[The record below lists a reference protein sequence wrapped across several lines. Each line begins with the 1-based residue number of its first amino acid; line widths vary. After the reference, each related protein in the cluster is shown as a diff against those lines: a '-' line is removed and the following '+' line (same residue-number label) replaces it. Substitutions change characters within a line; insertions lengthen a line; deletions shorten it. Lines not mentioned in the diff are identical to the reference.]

1 MKVVIRTDASHQI
14 GTGHLM
20 RCLTLADVL
29 RGNGDVVSFICREH
43 AGNLCDLVEEKGYA
57 VHRLP
62 YAEPEVGIG
71 SNEYLPWLA
80 VSQDEDA
87 RQTATALQQ
96 EREKPTWLI
105 VDHYALYEK
114 WEKAMRPHTER
125 IMVIDDLANRHHNC
139 DLLLD
144 QNLYED
150 LHTRYDSLLP
160 PGCQKLLGPTY
171 ALLRPEFLQARQS
184 LRKRDGIVKRL
195 LIFFGGVD
203 PTNETAKALEAVQM
217 MARSNIAVDVVAGSS
232 NPNRAQVEAVSQD
245 MRNVTVHHQVENMAE
260 LMIQADL
267 AIGGG
272 GTTTWE
278 RCYLGLPTITIVV
291 ADNQREMI
299 ETIADRGAVWNMG
312 WNVDVLADDLKACLE
327 SALNNPEAVRAM
339 GRAARQIMDGRYGHK
354 ENPVTAALLAM
365 TSVAC

>member
-1 MKVVIRTDASHQI
+1 
-14 GTGHLM
+14 M

-29 RGNGDVVSFICREH
+29 RGNGAVVSFICREH
-43 AGNLCDLVEEKGYA
+43 VGNLCDLVEEKGYA

-62 YAEPEVGIG
+62 YAEPGVGIG
-71 SNEYLPWLA
+71 SNEYLSWLA
-80 VSQDEDA
+80 VSQEEDA

-96 EREKPTWLI
+96 EQEKPRWLI

-203 PTNETAKALEAVQM
+203 PPNETAKALEAVQLLN
-217 MARSNIAVDVVAGSS
+217 RPGIIVDVVVGAA
-232 NPNRAQVEAVSQD
+232 NPHADQLQKQCAD
-245 MRNVTVHHQVENMAE
+245 LTNVTVHGQVKNMAE
-260 LMIQADL
+260 LMANADL
-267 AIGGG
+267 AVGAG

-278 RCYLGLPTITIVV
+278 RCCLGLPTITIVV

-312 WNVDVLADDLKACLE
+312 WYVDVLADDLKACLE
-327 SALNNPEAVRAM
+327 SALNSPEAVRAM
-339 GRAARQIMDGRYGHK
+339 GRAARQIMDGRYGYK
-354 ENPVTAALLAM
+354 ENPVTDALLAM

>member
-1 MKVVIRTDASHQI
+1 MKVVIRADASHRI

-20 RCLTLADVL
+20 RCLTLADML
-29 RGNGDVVSFICREH
+29 RENGAVVSFICREH

-71 SNEYLPWLA
+71 SNEYLQWLA
-80 VSQDEDA
+80 VSQEEDA
-87 RQTATALQQ
+87 RQTQAIVQR

-150 LHTRYDSLLP
+150 LHTRYDDLLP

-171 ALLRPEFLQARQS
+171 ALLRPEFRQARQS
-184 LRKRDGIVKRL
+184 LRKRDGSVKRL

-203 PTNETAKALEAVQM
+203 PTNETAKALEAVQLLN
-217 MARSNIAVDVVAGSS
+217 RPEIIVDVVVGAANSHTDLLKKQC
-232 NPNRAQVEAVSQD
+232 AD
-245 MRNVTVHHQVENMAE
+245 LTNVTVHGQVKNMAE
-260 LMIQADL
+260 LMANADL
-267 AIGGG
+267 AIGAS

-278 RCYLGLPTITIVV
+278 RCCLGLPTLVIAIAENQV
-291 ADNQREMI
+291 A
-299 ETIADRGAVWNMG
+299 IAQESHRFGIAAYLGRAEEVTVQGLYAELEQLLKQLSVLRQMGKKAAKLVDGNGAESIG
-312 WNVDVLADDLKACLE
+312 ACL
-327 SALNNPEAVRAM
+327 SKYCSQEAV
-339 GRAARQIMDGRYGHK
+339 
-354 ENPVTAALLAM
+354 
-365 TSVAC
+365 S